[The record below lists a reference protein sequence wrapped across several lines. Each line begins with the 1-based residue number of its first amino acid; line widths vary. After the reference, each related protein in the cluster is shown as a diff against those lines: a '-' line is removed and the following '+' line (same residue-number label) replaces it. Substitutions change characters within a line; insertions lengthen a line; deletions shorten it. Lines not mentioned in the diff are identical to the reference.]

1 MAVLVTGGA
10 GFIGSNLVDELLTQG
25 MDVRVLDDFSEGK
38 MENLRR
44 WDGHKNLQVIRGSIL
59 DYELVRRA
67 CDHVTCVFHLA
78 ADSRIQT
85 GITDPRHSIN
95 TNVVGTANVA
105 EAARQMGVRRVV
117 YSASSSAYG
126 RRNDHIFSLQ
136 DGSFDK
142 VADLLLSKNPEHAKQ
157 IEHVRKDAHE
167 TFGRGLRED
176 MPTDCLN
183 PYSMSKKAG
192 EDVMDVYNRL
202 YGLST
207 VSLRYFNV
215 YGPRHQEEGRY
226 ATVIAIFRKQL
237 RHGRKMTIVGDGTQR
252 RDFTFVGDVVRAN
265 MMAMM
270 NIEATGVF
278 NIGTGVNHS
287 INELSNLVLD
297 DFFSNTTT
305 AAVNWGEHV
314 EYIPPRLGEAQVTLA
329 DNAKA
334 RDILGWRPTVSLK
347 QGLEVLNQFEKK
359 VGVGSSGIILV
370 SK

>member
-10 GFIGSNLVDELLTQG
+10 GFIGSNLVDELMTQG
-25 MDVRVLDDFSEGK
+25 MEVRVLDDLSEGRI
-38 MENLRR
+38 ENLSR
-44 WDGHKNLQVIRGSIL
+44 WRGHKNFQFINASIL
-59 DYELVRRA
+59 DYDTVRRS
-67 CDHVTCVFHLA
+67 CDHVSTIFHLA

-85 GITDPRHSIN
+85 GITDPRHSIE
-95 TNVVGTANVA
+95 TNVVGTSNVA

-126 RRNDHIFSLQ
+126 RRNDYIFSLQ
-136 DGSFDK
+136 DGGFDRVTDELIAK
-142 VADLLLSKNPEHAKQ
+142 RPEKAALFDG
-157 IEHVRKDAHE
+157 VRKDAHE
-167 TFGRGLRED
+167 RYGNGFRED

-192 EDVMDVYNRL
+192 EDVMDVYHRL

-226 ATVIAIFRKQL
+226 STVIAIFRRQL
-237 RHGRKMTIVGDGTQR
+237 RHGKKMTIVGDGTQR

-278 NIGTGVNHS
+278 NIGTGTNYS
-287 INELSNLVLD
+287 INEL
-297 DFFSNTTT
+297 
-305 AAVNWGEHV
+305 AAVVGGLPDSVDAFNNMV
-314 EYIPPRLGEAQVTLA
+314 EYIPPRLGEAQITLA
-329 DNAKA
+329 DVTKAK
-334 RDILGWRPTVSLK
+334 DILGWQPTVSLQ
-347 QGLEVLNQFEKK
+347 QGLDVLDAFEKK
-359 VGVGSSGIILV
+359 TGAGSSGIIMTPY
-370 SK
+370 